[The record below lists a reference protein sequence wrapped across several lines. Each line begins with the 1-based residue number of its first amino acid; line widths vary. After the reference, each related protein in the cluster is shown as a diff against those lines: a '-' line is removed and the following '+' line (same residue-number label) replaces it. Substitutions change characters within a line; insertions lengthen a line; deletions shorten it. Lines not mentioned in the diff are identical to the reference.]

1 MKLPRGARAAQ
12 WVRPI
17 RPAAYQV
24 LGNRRSSGAPP
35 QHSTPIVQDAYAG
48 DS

>member
-1 MKLPRGARAAQ
+1 MKLPRAARAAQ

-35 QHSTPIVQDAYAG
+35 QNSAPIAQDAYAG